1 MNEVVKLERHDVI
14 AIVTVNSPPVN
25 ALSAA
30 VRGGIFECMKSAI
43 ADAEVKAIVLTCGGR
58 TFIAGA
64 DITEFGK
71 PPKPP
76 GLAEVLVLMENSP
89 KPIIAAIHGTA
100 LGGGLEVAL
109 ACHYRVAT
117 KEARLGLPEV
127 KLGLLPGA
135 GGTQRLPRA
144 VGPELAVKMIVSG
157 DPIGAA
163 EALKNGLIEEIV
175 EGPAAGG
182 EAFARKVL
190 AEKRPLRKLRDDDSK
205 LAAAKAD
212 ISIFTNAVAALTKKA
227 RGLEAPFA
235 AADAVRAAIEL
246 PFDEGLKKE
255 REGFLKLVSSDQ
267 SKAQRYAFF
276 SEREAAKIAGVPE
289 GTKPR
294 PVERVAIIGAG
305 TMGGGIAMSFA
316 NAGIPVTLIETSE
329 EQLKRGMGVMQKN
342 YEATAARG
350 GIPADAPA
358 KRMGLITGV
367 VGLEN
372 VKDADLVIEAVFET
386 MAVKKEVFEAL
397 DKHAK
402 PGAVLASNTSY
413 LNIDEIAKVTKRP
426 QDVLG
431 MHFFSPAN
439 VMKLCEIV
447 RADKT
452 APDALTTAVSIA
464 RKIAKVPAVVGVC
477 DGFVGNRMLAQR
489 GKQSEKLLFE
499 GALPQQVDAVVTKFG
514 MPMGPFAMSDLAGLD
529 IGWRSRKDRG
539 IKSEI
544 ADALCEA
551 GRFGQ
556 KTGKGYYK
564 YEAGS
569 RAALPDPE
577 VEKLIDETL
586 QRLGR
591 KKRVVSDDEI
601 LERMMYPMIN
611 EGARIL
617 EENIAARPSDID
629 VIWLY
634 GYGWPIYRGGP
645 MFYADQVGLK
655 HIADRLS
662 YYAKE
667 TNDPSLEPA
676 PCSSVSPPKARPLR
690 RWPRSRRRLDGAS
703 RRAVLSGKASAGT
716 TRSRAARCPTCCRQR
731 SPSSASRPAHRIPRP
746 ADQLQRTRSAGG
758 DSRQRLP
765 SRRLRQEQ
773 FGRAVPR
780 QFAGSSRQFLRRAE
794 GRRPRR
800 ASVAARRRDR
810 AVAQAHGLRRAGA
823 GHQQPLGAAADRA
836 EIPRQGPARSPD
848 RLRGRSLGQGRNAA
862 DGAAG
867 SSAIV
872 TYKQF
877 TDGATKPAQWPAI
890 SADDVALLQYTG
902 GTTGLA
908 EGRDAQ
914 PRQSDV
920 GGVGLRRL
928 GQAGARRAQ
937 RDRARDL
944 RAAAVSHLR
953 ADGGAALRDPA
964 RPSDLAA
971 PTLRCRSR
979 HARHRGQARDRLSRA
994 CRRCGSRSPHC
1005 PISTSAI
1012 CPRWCP
1018 AAPAARRCR
1027 SRSQKSSSAGSA

>member
-1 MNEVVKLERHDVI
+1 MCKESIVSEVVKLERHDVI
-14 AIVTVNSPPVN
+14 AIVTVDNPPVN

-30 VRGGIFECMKSAI
+30 VRRGIFECVKSAA
-43 ADAEVKAIVLTCGGR
+43 ADPEVKAIVLTCAGR

-71 PPKPP
+71 PPQPP
-76 GLAEVLVLMENSP
+76 GLAEVISELENCS
-89 KPIIAAIHGTA
+89 KPTIAAIHGTA

-109 ACHYRVAT
+109 GCHFRVAV

-144 VGPELAVKMIVSG
+144 VGPELAVKMIVGG
-157 DPIGAA
+157 DPISAA
-163 EALKNGLIEEIV
+163 EALKQGLIDEIV
-175 EGPAAGG
+175 EGPASGG

-212 ISIFTNAVAALTKKA
+212 RSIFTNAVAALTKKA

-235 AADAVRAAIEL
+235 AADAVGAAIDY

-255 REGFLKLVSSDQ
+255 REGFLKLMNGDQ

-276 SEREAAKIAGVPE
+276 SEREAAKVAGVPE

-294 PVERVAIIGAG
+294 NVERVAIIGAG

-316 NAGIPVTLIETSE
+316 NAGIPVTLIETGD

-358 KRMGLITGV
+358 KRMGLINGV

-372 VKDADLVIEAVFET
+372 VKDADLIIEAVFET
-386 MAVKKEVFEAL
+386 MAIKKEVFTAL
-397 DKHAK
+397 DKYAK

-413 LNIDEIAKVTKRP
+413 LNIDEIAKVTSRP

-447 RADKT
+447 RAEKT
-452 APDALTTAVSIA
+452 APDALTTAVAVA

-489 GKQSEKLLFE
+489 GKQGEKLLYD
-499 GALPQQVDAVVTKFG
+499 GASPQQIDGVVTKFG
-514 MPMGPFAMSDLAGLD
+514 LPMGPFAMGDLAGLD
-529 IGWRSRKDRG
+529 IGWRSRQDRG
-539 IKSEI
+539 IKSPI
-544 ADALCEA
+544 GDALYEA
-551 GRFGQ
+551 GRHGQ

-564 YEAGS
+564 YEQGS
-569 RAALPDPE
+569 RAPLPDPE
-577 VEKLIDETL
+577 VEKMLDEV
-586 QRLGR
+586 RGKMGR
-591 KKRVVSDDEI
+591 KGRTVSDEEI

-617 EENIAARPSDID
+617 EEKVAARPSDID

-667 TNDPSLEPA
+667 TNDPSLEP
-676 PCSSVSPPKARPLR
+676 SPLLK
-690 RWPRSRRRLDGAS
+690 RLA
-703 RRAVLSGKASAGT
+703 
-716 TRSRAARCPTCCRQR
+716 
-731 SPSSASRPAHRIPRP
+731 
-746 ADQLQRTRSAGG
+746 
-758 DSRQRLP
+758 
-765 SRRLRQEQ
+765 
-773 FGRAVPR
+773 
-780 QFAGSSRQFLRRAE
+780 AE
-794 GRRPRR
+794 GKTF
-800 ASVAARRRDR
+800 ASLTQTAK
-810 AVAQAHGLRRAGA
+810 
-823 GHQQPLGAAADRA
+823 AAA
-836 EIPRQGPARSPD
+836 
-848 RLRGRSLGQGRNAA
+848 
-862 DGAAG
+862 
-867 SSAIV
+867 
-872 TYKQF
+872 
-877 TDGATKPAQWPAI
+877 
-890 SADDVALLQYTG
+890 
-902 GTTGLA
+902 
-908 EGRDAQ
+908 
-914 PRQSDV
+914 
-920 GGVGLRRL
+920 
-928 GQAGARRAQ
+928 
-937 RDRARDL
+937 
-944 RAAAVSHLR
+944 
-953 ADGGAALRDPA
+953 
-964 RPSDLAA
+964 
-971 PTLRCRSR
+971 
-979 HARHRGQARDRLSRA
+979 
-994 CRRCGSRSPHC
+994 
-1005 PISTSAI
+1005 
-1012 CPRWCP
+1012 
-1018 AAPAARRCR
+1018 
-1027 SRSQKSSSAGSA
+1027 

>member
-1 MNEVVKLERHDVI
+1 MSEVVKLERHDEVG
-14 AIVTVNSPPVN
+14 IVTVNSPPVN

-30 VRGGIFECMKSAI
+30 VRGGILECIKAAI
-43 ADAEVKAIVLTCGGR
+43 ADPAIKGIVLTCAGR

-71 PPKPP
+71 PPRPP
-76 GLAEVLVLMENSP
+76 ALNDVLSEIENSL
-89 KPIIAAIHGTA
+89 KPVVAAIHGTA

-109 ACHYRVAT
+109 ACHFRVAV
-117 KEARLGLPEV
+117 KEAKLGLPEV

-144 VGPELAVKMIVSG
+144 VGPELAVKMIVGG

-163 EALKNGLIEEIV
+163 EALKNGLIEEII
-175 EGPAAGG
+175 EGPASGG
-182 EAFARKVL
+182 EAFVRKLL
-190 AEKRPLRKLRDDDSK
+190 AEKRSLRRLRDDDSK
-205 LAAAKAD
+205 LAAARAD
-212 ISIFTNAVAALTKKA
+212 RSIFTNAVAAMTKKS

-235 AADAVRAAIEL
+235 AADAVGYAIDL

-255 REGFLKLVSSDQ
+255 REGFLKLVASDQ

-276 SEREAAKIAGVPE
+276 AEREAAKIAGVPE

-294 PVERVAIIGAG
+294 PVNRVAILGAG

-316 NAGIPVTLIETSE
+316 NAGVPVTLIETGE

-342 YEATAARG
+342 WEATAARG

-358 KRMGLITGV
+358 KRMALIDGK
-367 VGLEN
+367 VGIEN
-372 VKDADLVIEAVFET
+372 VGDADLVIEAVFET
-386 MAVKKEVFEAL
+386 MAVKKEVFGKL
-397 DKHAK
+397 DQYAK

-413 LNIDEIAKVTKRP
+413 LNIDEIAKSTKRP

-452 APDALTTAVSIA
+452 APDALVTAVTIA

-514 MPMGPFAMSDLAGLD
+514 MPMGPFAMGDLAGLD

-569 RAALPDPE
+569 RAPLPDPE

-586 QRLGR
+586 LRLGR
-591 KKRVVSDDEI
+591 KKRVVSDEEI

-611 EGARIL
+611 EGAKIL
-617 EENIAARPSDID
+617 EEGIAARPSDID
-629 VIWLY
+629 VVWLY

-645 MFYADQVGLK
+645 MYWADTVGLK

-662 YYAKE
+662 FYAKE

-676 PCSSVSPPKARPLR
+676 PLLKKLAAE
-690 RWPRSRRRLDGAS
+690 GKTFAS
-703 RRAVLSGKASAGT
+703 LAAASKAS
-716 TRSRAARCPTCCRQR
+716 
-731 SPSSASRPAHRIPRP
+731 
-746 ADQLQRTRSAGG
+746 
-758 DSRQRLP
+758 
-765 SRRLRQEQ
+765 
-773 FGRAVPR
+773 
-780 QFAGSSRQFLRRAE
+780 
-794 GRRPRR
+794 
-800 ASVAARRRDR
+800 
-810 AVAQAHGLRRAGA
+810 
-823 GHQQPLGAAADRA
+823 
-836 EIPRQGPARSPD
+836 
-848 RLRGRSLGQGRNAA
+848 
-862 DGAAG
+862 
-867 SSAIV
+867 
-872 TYKQF
+872 
-877 TDGATKPAQWPAI
+877 
-890 SADDVALLQYTG
+890 
-902 GTTGLA
+902 
-908 EGRDAQ
+908 
-914 PRQSDV
+914 
-920 GGVGLRRL
+920 
-928 GQAGARRAQ
+928 
-937 RDRARDL
+937 
-944 RAAAVSHLR
+944 
-953 ADGGAALRDPA
+953 
-964 RPSDLAA
+964 
-971 PTLRCRSR
+971 
-979 HARHRGQARDRLSRA
+979 
-994 CRRCGSRSPHC
+994 
-1005 PISTSAI
+1005 
-1012 CPRWCP
+1012 
-1018 AAPAARRCR
+1018 
-1027 SRSQKSSSAGSA
+1027 

>member
-1 MNEVVKLERHDVI
+1 VNEVVKLERHDVI
-14 AIVTVNSPPVN
+14 GIVTVNNPPVN

-30 VRGGIFECMKSAI
+30 VRGGILDCMKKAI
-43 ADAEVKAIVLTCGGR
+43 ADPEVKAIVLTCAGR

-76 GLAEVLVLMENSP
+76 GLQEVLIEMDNSP
-89 KPIIAAIHGTA
+89 KPIVAAIHGTA
-100 LGGGLEVAL
+100 LGGGLEVTL
-109 ACHYRVAT
+109 ACHFRVAV
-117 KEARLGLPEV
+117 KDARLGLPEV

-157 DPIGAA
+157 DPISAP
-163 EALKNGLIEEIV
+163 EALKSGLIEEIV
-175 EGPAAGG
+175 EGPASGA

-190 AEKRPLRKLRDDDSK
+190 AEKRPLRRLRDDDSK

-212 ISIFTNAVAALTKKA
+212 RSIFTNAVAAVTKRA

-235 AADAVRAAIEL
+235 AADAVGASLDL

-255 REGFLKLVSSDQ
+255 REGFLKLVTSDQ

-276 SEREAAKIAGVPE
+276 AEREAAKISGVP
-289 GTKPR
+289 
-294 PVERVAIIGAG
+294 
-305 TMGGGIAMSFA
+305 GGIAMSFA
-316 NAGIPVTLIETSE
+316 NAGVPVTLIETGE
-329 EQLKRGMGVMQKN
+329 EQLKRGMGIMQKN

-358 KRMGLITGV
+358 KRMALINGV

-386 MAVKKEVFEAL
+386 MAVKKDVFGQL
-397 DKHAK
+397 DKYAK

-413 LNIDEIAKVTKRP
+413 LNIDEIAKQTRRP

-439 VMKLCEIV
+439 VMKLFEIV
-447 RADKT
+447 RAEKT
-452 APDALTTAVSIA
+452 APDALVTAVAVA

-489 GKQSEKLLFE
+489 GKQAEKLLFE
-499 GALPQQVDAVVTKFG
+499 GALPQQVDAVVTRFG
-514 MPMGPFAMSDLAGLD
+514 MPMGPFAMGDLAGLD

-569 RAALPDPE
+569 RAPLPDPE

-586 QRLGR
+586 ARLGR
-591 KKRVVSDDEI
+591 KRRVVSDDEI

-617 EENIAARPSDID
+617 EEGIAARPSDID
-629 VIWLY
+629 VVWLY

-645 MFYADQVGLK
+645 MFWADTVGLK

-676 PCSSVSPPKARPLR
+676 PLLK
-690 RWPRSRRRLDGAS
+690 RLA
-703 RRAVLSGKASAGT
+703 
-716 TRSRAARCPTCCRQR
+716 
-731 SPSSASRPAHRIPRP
+731 
-746 ADQLQRTRSAGG
+746 
-758 DSRQRLP
+758 
-765 SRRLRQEQ
+765 
-773 FGRAVPR
+773 
-780 QFAGSSRQFLRRAE
+780 AE
-794 GRRPRR
+794 GKGF
-800 ASVAARRRDR
+800 AS
-810 AVAQAHGLRRAGA
+810 L
-823 GHQQPLGAAADRA
+823 AAA
-836 EIPRQGPARSPD
+836 SK
-848 RLRGRSLGQGRNAA
+848 AA
-862 DGAAG
+862 
-867 SSAIV
+867 
-872 TYKQF
+872 
-877 TDGATKPAQWPAI
+877 
-890 SADDVALLQYTG
+890 
-902 GTTGLA
+902 
-908 EGRDAQ
+908 
-914 PRQSDV
+914 
-920 GGVGLRRL
+920 
-928 GQAGARRAQ
+928 
-937 RDRARDL
+937 
-944 RAAAVSHLR
+944 
-953 ADGGAALRDPA
+953 
-964 RPSDLAA
+964 
-971 PTLRCRSR
+971 
-979 HARHRGQARDRLSRA
+979 
-994 CRRCGSRSPHC
+994 
-1005 PISTSAI
+1005 
-1012 CPRWCP
+1012 
-1018 AAPAARRCR
+1018 
-1027 SRSQKSSSAGSA
+1027 

>member
-1 MNEVVKLERHDVI
+1 MSEVVKLERHDEI
-14 AIVTVNSPPVN
+14 GIVTVNSPPVN

-30 VRGGIFECMKSAI
+30 VRGGILECIKAAVADPAI
-43 ADAEVKAIVLTCGGR
+43 KGIVLTCAGR

-76 GLAEVLVLMENSP
+76 ALNDVLAEIENSP
-89 KPIIAAIHGTA
+89 KPVVAAIHGTA

-109 ACHYRVAT
+109 ACHFRVAV
-117 KEARLGLPEV
+117 KEAKLGLPEV

-144 VGPELAVKMIVSG
+144 VGPELAVKMIVGG

-163 EALKNGLIEEIV
+163 EALKNGLIEEII
-175 EGPAAGG
+175 EGPASGG
-182 EAFARKVL
+182 EAFVRKLL
-190 AEKRPLRKLRDDDSK
+190 AEKRPLRRLRDDDSK
-205 LAAAKAD
+205 IAVAKAD
-212 ISIFTNAVAALTKKA
+212 RSIFTNAVAAMTKKS

-235 AADAVRAAIEL
+235 AADAVGYAIDL

-255 REGFLKLVSSDQ
+255 REGFLKLVASDQ

-276 SEREAAKIAGVPE
+276 AEREAAKIAGVPE
-289 GTKPR
+289 GTKSR
-294 PVERVAIIGAG
+294 PVNRVAILGAG

-316 NAGIPVTLIETSE
+316 NAGVPVTLIETGE
-329 EQLKRGMGVMQKN
+329 EQLKRGMGIMQKN
-342 YEATAARG
+342 WEATAARG

-358 KRMGLITGV
+358 KRMALINGV
-367 VGLEN
+367 VGIEN
-372 VKDADLVIEAVFET
+372 VGDADLVIEAVFET
-386 MAVKKEVFEAL
+386 MAVKKEVFGKL
-397 DKHAK
+397 DQFAK

-413 LNIDEIAKVTKRP
+413 LNIDEIAKSTKRP

-452 APDALTTAVSIA
+452 APDALVTAVTIA

-514 MPMGPFAMSDLAGLD
+514 MPMGPFAMGDLAGLD

-569 RAALPDPE
+569 RAPLPDPD

-586 QRLGR
+586 LRLGR
-591 KKRVVSDDEI
+591 KKRAVSEEEI

-611 EGARIL
+611 EGAKIL
-617 EENIAARPSDID
+617 EEGIAARPSDID
-629 VIWLY
+629 VVWLY

-645 MFYADQVGLK
+645 MFWADSVGLK

-662 YYAKE
+662 FYAKE

-676 PCSSVSPPKARPLR
+676 PLLKKLA
-690 RWPRSRRRLDGAS
+690 
-703 RRAVLSGKASAGT
+703 
-716 TRSRAARCPTCCRQR
+716 
-731 SPSSASRPAHRIPRP
+731 
-746 ADQLQRTRSAGG
+746 
-758 DSRQRLP
+758 
-765 SRRLRQEQ
+765 
-773 FGRAVPR
+773 
-780 QFAGSSRQFLRRAE
+780 AE
-794 GRRPRR
+794 GKTF
-800 ASVAARRRDR
+800 AS
-810 AVAQAHGLRRAGA
+810 L
-823 GHQQPLGAAADRA
+823 AAA
-836 EIPRQGPARSPD
+836 SK
-848 RLRGRSLGQGRNAA
+848 AA
-862 DGAAG
+862 
-867 SSAIV
+867 
-872 TYKQF
+872 
-877 TDGATKPAQWPAI
+877 
-890 SADDVALLQYTG
+890 
-902 GTTGLA
+902 
-908 EGRDAQ
+908 
-914 PRQSDV
+914 
-920 GGVGLRRL
+920 
-928 GQAGARRAQ
+928 
-937 RDRARDL
+937 
-944 RAAAVSHLR
+944 
-953 ADGGAALRDPA
+953 
-964 RPSDLAA
+964 
-971 PTLRCRSR
+971 
-979 HARHRGQARDRLSRA
+979 
-994 CRRCGSRSPHC
+994 
-1005 PISTSAI
+1005 
-1012 CPRWCP
+1012 
-1018 AAPAARRCR
+1018 
-1027 SRSQKSSSAGSA
+1027 

>member
-1 MNEVVKLERHDVI
+1 MSEVAKLDRHDI
-14 AIVTVNSPPVN
+14 IGIVTIDSPPVN

-30 VRGGIFECMKSAI
+30 VRGGILDNVKAAI
-43 ADAEVKAIVLTCGGR
+43 ADPAIKAIVLTCGGR

-76 GLAEVLVLMENSP
+76 ALNDVLSTIENSP
-89 KPIIAAIHGTA
+89 KPVIAAIHGTA

-117 KEARLGLPEV
+117 KEAKLGLPEV

-144 VGPELAVKMIVSG
+144 VGPELAVKMIVGG

-163 EALKNGLIEEIV
+163 EAHKAGLIEEIV
-175 EGPAAGG
+175 EGPASGG
-182 EAFARKVL
+182 EAFARKVV
-190 AEKRPLRKLRDDDSK
+190 AENRPLRKLRDDDSK

-212 ISIFTNAVAALTKKA
+212 RSIFTSAVAAITKKS

-235 AADAVRAAIEL
+235 AADAVGYAIDL

-255 REGFLKLVSSDQ
+255 REGFLKLLTSDQ

-276 SEREAAKIAGVPE
+276 AEREAAKIAGVPE
-289 GTKPR
+289 GTKGR
-294 PVERVAIIGAG
+294 KVERVAIIGAG

-316 NAGIPVTLIETSE
+316 NAGIPVTLIETAE
-329 EQLKRGMGVMQKN
+329 EQLKRGMGIMQKN
-342 YEATAARG
+342 WEATAARG

-358 KRMGLITGV
+358 KRMALIDGK

-386 MAVKKEVFEAL
+386 MAVKKEVFGKL
-397 DKHAK
+397 DQYAK

-413 LNIDEIAKVTKRP
+413 LNIDEIAKQTSRP

-447 RADKT
+447 RAEKT
-452 APDALTTAVSIA
+452 APDALVTAVSIA

-489 GKQSEKLLFE
+489 GKQAEKLLFE

-514 MPMGPFAMSDLAGLD
+514 MPMGPFAMGDLAGLD

-569 RAALPDPE
+569 RAPLPDPD

-586 QRLGR
+586 AKLGL
-591 KKRVVSDDEI
+591 KRRAVSDEEI

-611 EGARIL
+611 EGAKIL
-617 EENIAARPSDID
+617 AEGIAARPSDID
-629 VIWLY
+629 VVWLY

-645 MFYADQVGLK
+645 MYWADSVGLK
-655 HIADRLS
+655 HIAERLAF
-662 YYAKE
+662 YAKE

-676 PCSSVSPPKARPLR
+676 PLLKKLA
-690 RWPRSRRRLDGAS
+690 DEGKTFAS
-703 RRAVLSGKASAGT
+703 LAQGKAA
-716 TRSRAARCPTCCRQR
+716 
-731 SPSSASRPAHRIPRP
+731 
-746 ADQLQRTRSAGG
+746 
-758 DSRQRLP
+758 
-765 SRRLRQEQ
+765 
-773 FGRAVPR
+773 
-780 QFAGSSRQFLRRAE
+780 
-794 GRRPRR
+794 
-800 ASVAARRRDR
+800 
-810 AVAQAHGLRRAGA
+810 
-823 GHQQPLGAAADRA
+823 
-836 EIPRQGPARSPD
+836 
-848 RLRGRSLGQGRNAA
+848 
-862 DGAAG
+862 
-867 SSAIV
+867 
-872 TYKQF
+872 
-877 TDGATKPAQWPAI
+877 
-890 SADDVALLQYTG
+890 
-902 GTTGLA
+902 
-908 EGRDAQ
+908 
-914 PRQSDV
+914 
-920 GGVGLRRL
+920 
-928 GQAGARRAQ
+928 
-937 RDRARDL
+937 
-944 RAAAVSHLR
+944 
-953 ADGGAALRDPA
+953 
-964 RPSDLAA
+964 
-971 PTLRCRSR
+971 
-979 HARHRGQARDRLSRA
+979 
-994 CRRCGSRSPHC
+994 
-1005 PISTSAI
+1005 
-1012 CPRWCP
+1012 
-1018 AAPAARRCR
+1018 
-1027 SRSQKSSSAGSA
+1027 

>member
-1 MNEVVKLERHDVI
+1 MSEVAKLDRHDIVG
-14 AIVTVNSPPVN
+14 IVTVDSPPVN

-30 VRGGIFECMKSAI
+30 VRGGILDNVKAAI
-43 ADAEVKAIVLTCGGR
+43 ADPEIKVIVLTCGGR

-76 GLAEVLVLMENSP
+76 ALNDVLSTIENSP
-89 KPIIAAIHGTA
+89 KPVIAAIHGTA

-117 KEARLGLPEV
+117 KDAKLGLPEV

-144 VGPELAVKMIVSG
+144 VGPELAVKMIVGG

-163 EALKNGLIEEIV
+163 EAHKAGLIEEIV
-175 EGPAAGG
+175 EGPASGA
-182 EAFARKVL
+182 EAFARKVV
-190 AEKRPLRKLRDDDSK
+190 AENRPLRKLRDDDSK

-212 ISIFTNAVAALTKKA
+212 RSIFTNAVAAITKKS

-235 AADAVRAAIEL
+235 AADAVGYAIDL
-246 PFDEGLKKE
+246 PFDEGLKRE
-255 REGFLKLVSSDQ
+255 REGFLKLLTSDQ

-276 SEREAAKIAGVPE
+276 AEREAAKIAGVPE
-289 GTKPR
+289 GTKGR
-294 PVERVAIIGAG
+294 KVDRVAIIGAG

-316 NAGIPVTLIETSE
+316 NAGIPVTLIETAE

-342 YEATAARG
+342 WEATAARG

-358 KRMGLITGV
+358 KRMALIDGK
-367 VGLEN
+367 VGLEH

-386 MAVKKEVFEAL
+386 MAVKKEVFGKL
-397 DKHAK
+397 DQYAK

-413 LNIDEIAKVTKRP
+413 LNIDAIAAETSRP

-447 RADKT
+447 RAEKT
-452 APDALTTAVSIA
+452 APDALVTAVSIA

-489 GKQSEKLLFE
+489 GKQAEKLLFE

-514 MPMGPFAMSDLAGLD
+514 MPMGPFAMGDLAGLD

-569 RAALPDPE
+569 RAPLPDPD

-586 QRLGR
+586 AKLGL
-591 KKRVVSDDEI
+591 KRRAVSDEEI

-611 EGARIL
+611 EGAKIL
-617 EENIAARPSDID
+617 AEGIAARPSDID
-629 VIWLY
+629 VVWLY

-645 MFYADQVGLK
+645 MYWADSVGLK
-655 HIADRLS
+655 HIAERLAF
-662 YYAKE
+662 YAKE

-676 PCSSVSPPKARPLR
+676 PLLKKLA
-690 RWPRSRRRLDGAS
+690 DEGKTFAS
-703 RRAVLSGKASAGT
+703 LAQGKAA
-716 TRSRAARCPTCCRQR
+716 
-731 SPSSASRPAHRIPRP
+731 
-746 ADQLQRTRSAGG
+746 
-758 DSRQRLP
+758 
-765 SRRLRQEQ
+765 
-773 FGRAVPR
+773 
-780 QFAGSSRQFLRRAE
+780 
-794 GRRPRR
+794 
-800 ASVAARRRDR
+800 
-810 AVAQAHGLRRAGA
+810 
-823 GHQQPLGAAADRA
+823 
-836 EIPRQGPARSPD
+836 
-848 RLRGRSLGQGRNAA
+848 
-862 DGAAG
+862 
-867 SSAIV
+867 
-872 TYKQF
+872 
-877 TDGATKPAQWPAI
+877 
-890 SADDVALLQYTG
+890 
-902 GTTGLA
+902 
-908 EGRDAQ
+908 
-914 PRQSDV
+914 
-920 GGVGLRRL
+920 
-928 GQAGARRAQ
+928 
-937 RDRARDL
+937 
-944 RAAAVSHLR
+944 
-953 ADGGAALRDPA
+953 
-964 RPSDLAA
+964 
-971 PTLRCRSR
+971 
-979 HARHRGQARDRLSRA
+979 
-994 CRRCGSRSPHC
+994 
-1005 PISTSAI
+1005 
-1012 CPRWCP
+1012 
-1018 AAPAARRCR
+1018 
-1027 SRSQKSSSAGSA
+1027 

>member
-1 MNEVVKLERHDVI
+1 MSEVVSFERHDNI
-14 AIVTVNSPPVN
+14 AVVTVNSPPVN

-30 VRGGIFECMKSAI
+30 VRGGIFDGVKRAI
-43 ADAEVKAIVLTCGGR
+43 DDPQVQGIVLTCAGR

-76 GLAEVLVLMENSP
+76 GLVEVLSLIENAP
-89 KPIIAAIHGTA
+89 KPVVAAIHGTA

-117 KEARLGLPEV
+117 KDARLGLPEV
-127 KLGLLPGA
+127 KLGLLPGG

-144 VGPELAVKMIVSG
+144 VGPELAVKMIVGG
-157 DPIGAA
+157 DPIGAEA
-163 EALKNGLIEEIV
+163 ALKAGLIEEIV
-175 EGPAAGG
+175 EGPASGG
-182 EAFARKVL
+182 EAFARKLV

-212 ISIFTNAVAALTKKA
+212 RSIFTNAVAALTKKS
-227 RGLEAPFA
+227 RGLDAPFA
-235 AADAVRAAIEL
+235 AADAVGAAIDL

-255 REGFLKLVSSDQ
+255 REGFLKLMNGDQ

-276 SEREAAKIAGVPE
+276 AEREAAKIAGVPD
-289 GTKPR
+289 GTKSR
-294 PVERVAIIGAG
+294 NVARVAILGAG

-316 NAGIPVTLIETSE
+316 NAGIPVTLIETGE
-329 EQLKRGMGVMQKN
+329 EQLKRGLGIMQKN

-358 KRMGLITGV
+358 KRMALINGV
-367 VGLEN
+367 VGIEN
-372 VKDADLVIEAVFET
+372 IGDADLVIEAVFET
-386 MAVKKEVFEAL
+386 MAVKKEVFGKL
-397 DKHAK
+397 DQHAK

-413 LNIDEIAKVTKRP
+413 LNIDEIAQATKRP

-452 APDALTTAVSIA
+452 APDALVTAVSIA

-514 MPMGPFAMSDLAGLD
+514 MPMGPFAMGDLAGLD

-564 YEAGS
+564 YEPGS
-569 RAALPDPE
+569 RSALPDPE

-586 QRLGR
+586 LRLGR
-591 KKRVVSDDEI
+591 KKRIVSDDEI

-611 EGARIL
+611 EGAKIL
-617 EENIAARPSDID
+617 AEGIAARPSDID
-629 VIWLY
+629 VVWLY

-645 MFYADQVGLK
+645 MYWADTVGLK
-655 HIADRLS
+655 HIADRLA

-676 PCSSVSPPKARPLR
+676 PLLKKLA
-690 RWPRSRRRLDGAS
+690 DEGKTFAS
-703 RRAVLSGKASAGT
+703 
-716 TRSRAARCPTCCRQR
+716 
-731 SPSSASRPAHRIPRP
+731 
-746 ADQLQRTRSAGG
+746 
-758 DSRQRLP
+758 
-765 SRRLRQEQ
+765 
-773 FGRAVPR
+773 
-780 QFAGSSRQFLRRAE
+780 
-794 GRRPRR
+794 
-800 ASVAARRRDR
+800 
-810 AVAQAHGLRRAGA
+810 
-823 GHQQPLGAAADRA
+823 
-836 EIPRQGPARSPD
+836 
-848 RLRGRSLGQGRNAA
+848 
-862 DGAAG
+862 
-867 SSAIV
+867 
-872 TYKQF
+872 
-877 TDGATKPAQWPAI
+877 
-890 SADDVALLQYTG
+890 
-902 GTTGLA
+902 
-908 EGRDAQ
+908 
-914 PRQSDV
+914 
-920 GGVGLRRL
+920 
-928 GQAGARRAQ
+928 
-937 RDRARDL
+937 
-944 RAAAVSHLR
+944 
-953 ADGGAALRDPA
+953 
-964 RPSDLAA
+964 LAA
-971 PTLRCRSR
+971 PSK
-979 HARHRGQARDRLSRA
+979 
-994 CRRCGSRSPHC
+994 
-1005 PISTSAI
+1005 
-1012 CPRWCP
+1012 
-1018 AAPAARRCR
+1018 AA
-1027 SRSQKSSSAGSA
+1027 

>member
-1 MNEVVKLERHDVI
+1 VSEVVKLERHDEVG
-14 AIVTVNSPPVN
+14 IVTVNSPPVN

-30 VRGGIFECMKSAI
+30 VRGGILECIKAAI
-43 ADAEVKAIVLTCGGR
+43 ADPAIKGIVLTCAGR

-76 GLAEVLVLMENSP
+76 ALNDVLSEIENSP
-89 KPIIAAIHGTA
+89 KPVVAAIHGTA

-109 ACHYRVAT
+109 ACHFRVAV
-117 KEARLGLPEV
+117 KEAKLGLPEV

-144 VGPELAVKMIVSG
+144 VGPELAVKMIVGG

-175 EGPAAGG
+175 EGPASGG
-182 EAFARKVL
+182 EAFVRKL
-190 AEKRPLRKLRDDDSK
+190 IAEKRPLRRLRDDDSK
-205 LAAAKAD
+205 IAAAKAD
-212 ISIFTNAVAALTKKA
+212 RSIFTNAVAAMTKKS

-235 AADAVRAAIEL
+235 AADAVGYAIDL

-255 REGFLKLVSSDQ
+255 REGFLKLVASDQ

-276 SEREAAKIAGVPE
+276 AEREAAKIAGVPE
-289 GTKPR
+289 GTKAR
-294 PVERVAIIGAG
+294 PVNRVAILGAG

-316 NAGIPVTLIETSE
+316 NAGIPVTLIETGE
-329 EQLKRGMGVMQKN
+329 EQLKRGMGIMQKN
-342 YEATAARG
+342 WEATAARG

-358 KRMGLITGV
+358 KRMALINGV
-367 VGLEN
+367 VGIEN
-372 VKDADLVIEAVFET
+372 VGDADLVIEAVFET
-386 MAVKKEVFEAL
+386 MAVKKEVFGKL
-397 DKHAK
+397 DQYAK
-402 PGAVLASNTSY
+402 QGAVLASNTSY
-413 LNIDEIAKVTKRP
+413 LNIDEIAKSTKRP

-452 APDALTTAVSIA
+452 APDALVTAVNIA

-514 MPMGPFAMSDLAGLD
+514 MPMGPFAMGDLAGLD

-569 RAALPDPE
+569 RAPLPDPE

-586 QRLGR
+586 ARLGR
-591 KKRVVSDDEI
+591 KKRVVSDEEI

-611 EGARIL
+611 EGAKIL
-617 EENIAARPSDID
+617 EEGIAARPSDID
-629 VIWLY
+629 VVWLY

-645 MFYADQVGLK
+645 MFWADSVGLK

-676 PCSSVSPPKARPLR
+676 PLLKKLA
-690 RWPRSRRRLDGAS
+690 
-703 RRAVLSGKASAGT
+703 
-716 TRSRAARCPTCCRQR
+716 
-731 SPSSASRPAHRIPRP
+731 
-746 ADQLQRTRSAGG
+746 
-758 DSRQRLP
+758 
-765 SRRLRQEQ
+765 
-773 FGRAVPR
+773 
-780 QFAGSSRQFLRRAE
+780 AE
-794 GRRPRR
+794 GKTF
-800 ASVAARRRDR
+800 AS
-810 AVAQAHGLRRAGA
+810 L
-823 GHQQPLGAAADRA
+823 AAA
-836 EIPRQGPARSPD
+836 SK
-848 RLRGRSLGQGRNAA
+848 AA
-862 DGAAG
+862 
-867 SSAIV
+867 
-872 TYKQF
+872 
-877 TDGATKPAQWPAI
+877 
-890 SADDVALLQYTG
+890 
-902 GTTGLA
+902 
-908 EGRDAQ
+908 
-914 PRQSDV
+914 
-920 GGVGLRRL
+920 
-928 GQAGARRAQ
+928 
-937 RDRARDL
+937 
-944 RAAAVSHLR
+944 
-953 ADGGAALRDPA
+953 
-964 RPSDLAA
+964 
-971 PTLRCRSR
+971 
-979 HARHRGQARDRLSRA
+979 
-994 CRRCGSRSPHC
+994 
-1005 PISTSAI
+1005 
-1012 CPRWCP
+1012 
-1018 AAPAARRCR
+1018 
-1027 SRSQKSSSAGSA
+1027 

>member
-1 MNEVVKLERHDVI
+1 MSRCGIKFRSAKFIQNEIARESNVNEVVKLERYDVV
-14 AIVTVNSPPVN
+14 AIVTVNNPPVN

-30 VRGGIFECMKSAI
+30 VRGGILDCMKSAI
-43 ADAEVKAIVLTCGGR
+43 ADPEVKAIVLTCAGR

-76 GLAEVLVLMENSP
+76 GLHEVLTEMENSP
-89 KPIIAAIHGTA
+89 KPIVAAIHGTA

-109 ACHYRVAT
+109 ACHFRVAT
-117 KEARLGLPEV
+117 RDARLGLPEV

-157 DPIGAA
+157 DPIGAS

-175 EGPAAGG
+175 EGPASGG

-212 ISIFTNAVAALTKKA
+212 RSIFTNAVAALTKKA

-235 AADAVRAAIEL
+235 AADAVGAAIDL

-255 REGFLKLVSSDQ
+255 REGFIKLMTGDQ

-276 SEREAAKIAGVPE
+276 SEREAAKVAGVPE

-294 PVERVAIIGAG
+294 NVERVAIIGAG

-316 NAGIPVTLIETSE
+316 NAGIPVTLIETGE

-358 KRMGLITGV
+358 KRMGLINGV

-372 VKDADLVIEAVFET
+372 VKD
-386 MAVKKEVFEAL
+386 
-397 DKHAK
+397 
-402 PGAVLASNTSY
+402 AVLASNTSY
-413 LNIDEIAKVTKRP
+413 LNIDEIAKETKRP

-447 RADKT
+447 RAAKT
-452 APDALTTAVSIA
+452 APDALVTAVAIA

-514 MPMGPFAMSDLAGLD
+514 MPMGPFAMGDLAGLD

-551 GRFGQ
+551 GHFGQ

-564 YEAGS
+564 YEGGS
-569 RAALPDPE
+569 RAPLPDPE

-591 KKRVVSDDEI
+591 KRRAVSDEEI

-617 EENIAARPSDID
+617 EEGVAARPSDID
-629 VIWLY
+629 VIWIY

-645 MFYADQVGLK
+645 MYYADQVGLK

-676 PCSSVSPPKARPLR
+676 PLLK
-690 RWPRSRRRLDGAS
+690 RLA
-703 RRAVLSGKASAGT
+703 
-716 TRSRAARCPTCCRQR
+716 
-731 SPSSASRPAHRIPRP
+731 
-746 ADQLQRTRSAGG
+746 
-758 DSRQRLP
+758 
-765 SRRLRQEQ
+765 
-773 FGRAVPR
+773 
-780 QFAGSSRQFLRRAE
+780 AE
-794 GRRPRR
+794 GKTF
-800 ASVAARRRDR
+800 AS
-810 AVAQAHGLRRAGA
+810 
-823 GHQQPLGAAADRA
+823 
-836 EIPRQGPARSPD
+836 
-848 RLRGRSLGQGRNAA
+848 
-862 DGAAG
+862 
-867 SSAIV
+867 
-872 TYKQF
+872 
-877 TDGATKPAQWPAI
+877 
-890 SADDVALLQYTG
+890 
-902 GTTGLA
+902 LA
-908 EGRDAQ
+908 E
-914 PRQSDV
+914 
-920 GGVGLRRL
+920 
-928 GQAGARRAQ
+928 RAK
-937 RDRARDL
+937 
-944 RAAAVSHLR
+944 AA
-953 ADGGAALRDPA
+953 
-964 RPSDLAA
+964 
-971 PTLRCRSR
+971 
-979 HARHRGQARDRLSRA
+979 
-994 CRRCGSRSPHC
+994 
-1005 PISTSAI
+1005 
-1012 CPRWCP
+1012 
-1018 AAPAARRCR
+1018 
-1027 SRSQKSSSAGSA
+1027 

>member
-1 MNEVVKLERHDVI
+1 MNEVVKLERHDVV

-30 VRGGIFECMKSAI
+30 VRGGIFDCMKAAI
-43 ADAEVKAIVLTCGGR
+43 ADPEVKAIVLTCGGR

-76 GLAEVLVLMENSP
+76 GLHEVLVAMENSP

-109 ACHYRVAT
+109 ACHFRVAT
-117 KEARLGLPEV
+117 KDARLGLPEV

-144 VGPELAVKMIVSG
+144 VGPELAVKMIVGG

-163 EALKNGLIEEIV
+163 DALKHGLIEEIV
-175 EGPAAGG
+175 EGPASGG

-212 ISIFTNAVAALTKKA
+212 RSIFTNAVAALTKKA

-235 AADAVRAAIEL
+235 AADAVGAAIDL

-255 REGFLKLVSSDQ
+255 REGFLKLVASDQ

-276 SEREAAKIAGVPE
+276 SEREAAKVAGVPD

-294 PVERVAIIGAG
+294 NVERVAIIGAG

-316 NAGIPVTLIETSE
+316 NAGIPVTLIETGE

-358 KRMGLITGV
+358 KRMGLITGK

-386 MAVKKEVFEAL
+386 MAIKKEVFEAL
-397 DKHAK
+397 DKYAK

-452 APDALTTAVSIA
+452 APDALTTAVAVA

-489 GKQSEKLLFE
+489 GKQAEKLLFE

-514 MPMGPFAMSDLAGLD
+514 MPMGPFAMGDLAGLD

-617 EENIAARPSDID
+617 EEKIAARPSDID

-667 TNDPSLEPA
+667 TNDPSLEPSPLLKRLAAEGKTFASLAAESGVMRHCPA
-676 PCSSVSPPKARPLR
+676 PRVIPGMRRTARRSGMPGFRVRATRVPGMTVFSVMCVRAEGPRMAHPGEKFYPEGVRWDDPIARGTLPDLLSTAAAELR
-690 RWPRSRRRLDGAS
+690 RA
-703 RRAVLSGKASAGT
+703 AGD
-716 TRSRAARCPTCCRQR
+716 RV
-731 SPSSASRPAHRIPRP
+731 PRP
-746 ADQLQRTRSAGG
+746 ADQLCRTGSHGRGRGRGVPA
-758 DSRQRLP
+758 
-765 SRRLRQEQ
+765 RRLRQEHV
-773 FGRAVPR
+773 GGAVPR
-780 QFAGSSRQFLRRAE
+780 QFARSSGEFLRRAE
-794 GRRPRR
+794 GRRPHR
-800 ASVAARRRDR
+800 ASFPARRRDR
-810 AVAQAHGLRRAGA
+810 AVAQADRLRRARARHQRPCDAVADGA
-823 GHQQPLGAAADRA
+823 Q
-836 EIPRQGPARSPD
+836 IPRKGPARPAD
-848 RLRGRSLGQGRNAA
+848 RLPGR
-862 DGAAG
+862 
-867 SSAIV
+867 
-872 TYKQF
+872 
-877 TDGATKPAQWPAI
+877 
-890 SADDVALLQYTG
+890 
-902 GTTGLA
+902 
-908 EGRDAQ
+908 
-914 PRQSDV
+914 
-920 GGVGLRRL
+920 
-928 GQAGARRAQ
+928 
-937 RDRARDL
+937 
-944 RAAAVSHLR
+944 
-953 ADGGAALRDPA
+953 
-964 RPSDLAA
+964 
-971 PTLRCRSR
+971 
-979 HARHRGQARDRLSRA
+979 
-994 CRRCGSRSPHC
+994 
-1005 PISTSAI
+1005 
-1012 CPRWCP
+1012 
-1018 AAPAARRCR
+1018 
-1027 SRSQKSSSAGSA
+1027 

>member
-1 MNEVVKLERHDVI
+1 MSEVVKLERHDEVG
-14 AIVTVNSPPVN
+14 IVTVNSPPVN

-30 VRGGIFECMKSAI
+30 VRDGILECIKAAVADPAI
-43 ADAEVKAIVLTCGGR
+43 KGIVLTCAGR

-76 GLAEVLVLMENSP
+76 ALNDVLSEIENSP
-89 KPIIAAIHGTA
+89 KPVVAAIHGTA

-109 ACHYRVAT
+109 ACHFRVAV
-117 KEARLGLPEV
+117 KEAKLGLPEV

-144 VGPELAVKMIVSG
+144 VGPELAVKMIVGG

-163 EALKNGLIEEIV
+163 DALKSGLIEEIV
-175 EGPAAGG
+175 EGPASGG
-182 EAFARKVL
+182 EAFVRKLL
-190 AEKRPLRKLRDDDSK
+190 AEKRPLRRLRDDDSK
-205 LAAAKAD
+205 IATAKAD
-212 ISIFTNAVAALTKKA
+212 RSIFTNAVAAMTKKS

-235 AADAVRAAIEL
+235 AADAVGYAIDL

-255 REGFLKLVSSDQ
+255 REGFLKLVASDQ

-276 SEREAAKIAGVPE
+276 AEREANKIAGVPE

-294 PVERVAIIGAG
+294 PVNRVAILGAG

-316 NAGIPVTLIETSE
+316 NAGVPVTLIETGE
-329 EQLKRGMGVMQKN
+329 EQLKRGMGIMQKN
-342 YEATAARG
+342 WEATAARG

-358 KRMGLITGV
+358 KRMALINGV
-367 VGLEN
+367 VGIEN
-372 VKDADLVIEAVFET
+372 VGDADLVIEAVFET
-386 MAVKKEVFEAL
+386 MAVKKEVFGKL
-397 DKHAK
+397 DQYAK

-413 LNIDEIAKVTKRP
+413 LNIDEIAKSTKRP

-452 APDALTTAVSIA
+452 APDALVTAVTIA

-514 MPMGPFAMSDLAGLD
+514 MPMGPFAMGDLAGLD
-529 IGWRSRKDRG
+529 IGWRSREDRG

-569 RAALPDPE
+569 PAPLPDPE

-586 QRLGR
+586 LRLGR
-591 KKRVVSDDEI
+591 KKRVVSDEEI

-611 EGARIL
+611 EGAKIL
-617 EENIAARPSDID
+617 EEGIAARPSDID
-629 VIWLY
+629 VVWLY

-645 MFYADQVGLK
+645 MFWADSVGLK

-662 YYAKE
+662 FYAKE

-676 PCSSVSPPKARPLR
+676 PLLKKLA
-690 RWPRSRRRLDGAS
+690 
-703 RRAVLSGKASAGT
+703 
-716 TRSRAARCPTCCRQR
+716 
-731 SPSSASRPAHRIPRP
+731 
-746 ADQLQRTRSAGG
+746 
-758 DSRQRLP
+758 
-765 SRRLRQEQ
+765 
-773 FGRAVPR
+773 
-780 QFAGSSRQFLRRAE
+780 AE
-794 GRRPRR
+794 GKTF
-800 ASVAARRRDR
+800 AS
-810 AVAQAHGLRRAGA
+810 
-823 GHQQPLGAAADRA
+823 
-836 EIPRQGPARSPD
+836 
-848 RLRGRSLGQGRNAA
+848 
-862 DGAAG
+862 
-867 SSAIV
+867 
-872 TYKQF
+872 
-877 TDGATKPAQWPAI
+877 
-890 SADDVALLQYTG
+890 
-902 GTTGLA
+902 
-908 EGRDAQ
+908 
-914 PRQSDV
+914 
-920 GGVGLRRL
+920 
-928 GQAGARRAQ
+928 
-937 RDRARDL
+937 
-944 RAAAVSHLR
+944 
-953 ADGGAALRDPA
+953 
-964 RPSDLAA
+964 LAA
-971 PTLRCRSR
+971 ESK
-979 HARHRGQARDRLSRA
+979 
-994 CRRCGSRSPHC
+994 
-1005 PISTSAI
+1005 
-1012 CPRWCP
+1012 
-1018 AAPAARRCR
+1018 AA
-1027 SRSQKSSSAGSA
+1027 